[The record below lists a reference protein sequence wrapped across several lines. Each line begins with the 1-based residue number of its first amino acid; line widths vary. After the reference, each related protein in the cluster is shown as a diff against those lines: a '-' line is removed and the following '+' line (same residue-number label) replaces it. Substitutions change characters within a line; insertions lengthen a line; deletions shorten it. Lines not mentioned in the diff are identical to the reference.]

1 MCVCVEMSS
10 WENHQTKH
18 GIFRETMFDYRR
30 VYLYENV
37 YGYLID
43 ACACVCKHVMDF
55 RFLSDILLG
64 VTICHKEQQSYF
76 TKFSSMSVNT

>member
-1 MCVCVEMSS
+1 MYIYVCVEMSS

-37 YGYLID
+37 YGYGYLID
-43 ACACVCKHVMDF
+43 ACACVFVCKHVMDF

-64 VTICHKEQQSYF
+64 VTICHKEQ
-76 TKFSSMSVNT
+76 